1 MDKYDNLD
9 TENPN
14 GYISKYIYPD
24 LGRIPD
30 VEWSDMMEKLESI
43 RHQISEKDESTIRLI
58 INKYTY

>member
-1 MDKYDNLD
+1 MDNYNSLD
-9 TENPN
+9 TESMD
-14 GYISKYIYPD
+14 GYLKYIYSD

-30 VEWSDMMEKLESI
+30 AEWSDMMEKLESI